1 MLCVGETGGGRGV
14 NLWVIRAGRS
24 RKDSVFR
31 HIVSASV
38 LFISNGYHSVS
49 RNYQFV

>member
-1 MLCVGETGGGRGV
+1 MCGGERGGGRGV
-14 NLWVIRAGRS
+14 NLWVIRAERS
-24 RKDSVFR
+24 GKDSVFQ